1 MILLEHIRLLHV
13 RFCMSHNFPKCKL
26 SARGRCYGKRHTN
39 LFKLNGFIRQSTD
52 QISKAESTAAVGMK
66 LFKTS
71 RGRMFMP
78 RVGAWISLSKRCSDS
93 CHVFWQRRNSN
104 WVKCKKDK
112 AYEAPDDSRTVTFSK
127 NSTDLYLQF
136 MTVIPSLEMEASN
149 PIITEKDR
157 LCMIN

>member
-13 RFCMSHNFPKCKL
+13 RFCVNHHFSMCKL

-39 LFKLNGFIRQSTD
+39 LLKPNGFITQSMD
-52 QISKAESTAAVGMK
+52 QISKAESTAVVGMK

-71 RGRMFMP
+71 RGSMFMP
-78 RVGAWISLSKRCSDS
+78 RVRASISLSKQHSDS

-104 WVKCKKDK
+104 WVKCKKDR

-136 MTVIPSLEMEASN
+136 MTVIPSLEVENSN
-149 PIITEKDR
+149 PIVTEKDR

>member
-13 RFCMSHNFPKCKL
+13 RFCVSHHFSMCKL

-39 LFKLNGFIRQSTD
+39 LLKPNGFITQSMD
-52 QISKAESTAAVGMK
+52 QISKAESTAVVGMK

-71 RGRMFMP
+71 RGSMFMP
-78 RVGAWISLSKRCSDS
+78 RVRAWISLSKQRSDS

-104 WVKCKKDK
+104 WVKCKKDR

-136 MTVIPSLEMEASN
+136 MTVIPSLEVENSN
-149 PIITEKDR
+149 PIVTEKDR

>member
-13 RFCMSHNFPKCKL
+13 RFCMSHHIRKRKL
-26 SARGRCYGKRHTN
+26 SARGRCCGKRHTN
-39 LFKLNGFIRQSTD
+39 LFKPNGFITQSKD
-52 QISKAESTAAVGMK
+52 QISRAESTAVVGMK

-71 RGRMFMP
+71 RGSMFTP
-78 RVGAWISLSKRCSDS
+78 RVGAWISLSKQQSDS

-136 MTVIPSLEMEASN
+136 MAVIPSLEMETSN